1 MQKVHHYLLFSFV
14 FIPHIYNIKM
24 YIFNIFSPVAD
35 FELFFPLYC
44 YHKLPRYDNVFPI
57 HCIFCILGCFHLDEL
72 MYPRR
77 RLTCINPPSISS
89 QFWWNHYLRSTKN
102 IVPPLDLLQTLI
114 TTNCSARLAI
124 SWHWSTEPLEGQVTS
139 DNTNSLLQLHCGPF
153 WIKNVTIFTFVIYS
167 VNVCPFIGSQ
177 IFSPSLRIFLI
188 GVHRKC

>member
-14 FIPHIYNIKM
+14 FIPLIYNIKM
-24 YIFNIFSPVAD
+24 YLHFQYICTAVAD
-35 FELFFPLYC
+35 FELFFPLYIT
-44 YHKLPRYDNVFPI
+44 YIINYQDTTMYSPFIV
-57 HCIFCILGCFHLDEL
+57 CIFCILGCFHLDEL

-139 DNTNSLLQLHCGPF
+139 DNTNSLLQFHRGPF
-153 WIKNVTIFTFVIYS
+153 WIKNVTYNLYIC
-167 VNVCPFIGSQ
+167 NL
-177 IFSPSLRIFLI
+177 FST
-188 GVHRKC
+188 